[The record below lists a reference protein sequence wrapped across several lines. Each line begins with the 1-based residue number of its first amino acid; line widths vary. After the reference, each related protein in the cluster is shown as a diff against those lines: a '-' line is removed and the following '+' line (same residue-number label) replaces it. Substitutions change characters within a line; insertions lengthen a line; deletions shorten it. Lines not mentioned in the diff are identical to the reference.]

1 MTIETIH
8 TEDSRTRGGTSLSG
22 DAFHVEVVRSRRR
35 RRTASLKFTPQ
46 GSFVL
51 AVPADCP
58 DTFIH
63 RFLETRRDWMQKT
76 RARERALQQVRTIVP
91 GSSASYQHYSLQ
103 IEQDMHLKYPEYR
116 VSRTKADH
124 TSVFW
129 LAPEFFEPQNSQ
141 KLHNQLEKYLL
152 AQLVRHGT
160 DDLIARA
167 HELARQHSIKVKEI
181 FVRVQKSRLGYCTHD
196 DRIML
201 NGRLLLAS
209 NEIRD
214 YVICHELAHTRH
226 RNHSAKFWQYL
237 EEIFPGA
244 RKIDKR
250 LRDTRI
256 YSLQIK
262 NPEQHRS

>member
-1 MTIETIH
+1 MTIETVNA
-8 TEDSRTRGGTSLSG
+8 EESRAHAGTSLSG
-22 DAFHVEVVRSRRR
+22 NAFHVEVVRSPRR

-46 GSFVL
+46 GHFVL
-51 AVPADCP
+51 SVPADCP
-58 DTFIH
+58 ETFIH
-63 RFLETRRDWMQKT
+63 QFLETRRDWMQKT
-76 RARERALQQVRTIVP
+76 RARERAIQRVRAIVP
-91 GSSASYQHYSLQ
+91 GSMARYEHYSLQ
-103 IEQDMHLKYPEYR
+103 IEQDMHLKYPQYR
-116 VSRTKADH
+116 VSRAKADR

-129 LAPEFFEPQNSQ
+129 LAPEFFEPENCA

-152 AQLVRHGT
+152 AQLVRHGSEN
-160 DDLIARA
+160 LLARA
-167 HELARQHSIKVKEI
+167 HELAKQHAIKVKEI

-226 RNHSAKFWQYL
+226 RNHSSKFWQYL

-244 RKIDKR
+244 RKVDKR

-256 YSLQIK
+256 YSMQIQ
-262 NPEQHRS
+262 NPQGAHE